1 MANLQHRD
9 VVLHYQVAG
18 DGEAVV
24 LIHGLGANLAFW
36 FMTIGRHLAQR
47 YHVIT
52 YDLRGH
58 GASSITPRGYA
69 LPNMVED
76 LNVLLDHLGV
86 QRAHVVGHSF
96 GARVALTFAINS
108 PQRLQTLTI
117 ADTQLRCLQP
127 PMRLREWQHWPR
139 WKAELEAQGHT
150 GLPDDQEIIT
160 FELLAN
166 FNELAPN
173 FAHGGLA
180 AGAASVPA
188 RKRAAPSLRRR
199 DMGKRGTRRWQ
210 RLLQTTAAREEFS
223 DETPLTSEA
232 IAEIRAPT
240 LAVFGELSHCMPSCQ
255 RLQQLIPGCE
265 VEIVPAAG
273 HFHPAVKPRRFTHI
287 LETFLARNGRDPRDR
302 MLPHGHGRIRASLGR
317 R

>member
-1 MANLQHRD
+1 MAHLQHRD

-58 GASSITPRGYA
+58 GASSITPRGYS
-69 LPNMVED
+69 LPVMVED
-76 LNVLLDHLGV
+76 LDVLLDHLGV
-86 QRAHVVGHSF
+86 SQAHVVGHSF
-96 GARVALTFAINS
+96 GARVALAYTITR
-108 PQRLQTLTI
+108 PERVQTLTV

-127 PMRLREWQHWPR
+127 PMRLRDWPHWPR
-139 WKAELEAQGHT
+139 WKAELEAQGHA
-150 GLPDDQEIIT
+150 GLPSDDEIIT
-160 FELLAN
+160 FELLAS
-166 FNELAPN
+166 FNELAPD
-173 FAHGGLA
+173 FAHGGLG
-180 AGAASVPA
+180 AGRA
-188 RKRAAPSLRRR
+188 RRRATPSLRRR
-199 DMGKRGTRRWQ
+199 DMGKRGSRRWQ

-223 DETPLTSEA
+223 DETPLTTEA
-232 IAEIRAPT
+232 IAQIRAPT
-240 LAVFGELSHCMPSCQ
+240 LAVFGELSHCLPSLR
-255 RLQQLIPGCE
+255 RLQQLIPTCE

-273 HFHPAVKPRRFTHI
+273 HFHPAVKPVRFTHI

-302 MLPHGHGRIRASLGR
+302 PLQHGRLRASLGR